1 MTHPPQPPPAF
12 GLSFHPEALNDLL
25 AAPGDMRDLGLALIQ
40 DVVRA
45 QVRGPELTAE
55 LTGYRKL
62 YLGSRVQYR
71 IVYDYRPAPPGSSHR
86 TNVHIVAV
94 RPRAKHDIYDTV
106 RARVGRPRPAAGPRA
121 YAARSLSPQ
130 VRPRPAFTPAPP
142 AAAFP
147 VPGLPAPARIATTNS
162 PKGPSR

>member
-1 MTHPPQPPPAF
+1 MTHPPQPPAAF

-45 QVRGPELTAE
+45 EVRGGKLTGELS
-55 LTGYRKL
+55 GYRKL
-62 YLGSRVQYR
+62 YLGSRGEWR
-71 IVYDYRPAPPGSSHR
+71 IVYAHRPAPPGSSHP
-86 TNVHIVAV
+86 TDIHVVAV

-130 VRPRPAFTPAPP
+130 VRPRPAAMPAPP
-142 AAAFP
+142 VPAFP
-147 VPGLPAPARIATTNS
+147 VPGLPVPARITTTS

>member
-12 GLSFHPEALNDLL
+12 GLSVHPEALNDLL

-45 QVRGPELTAE
+45 QVRGGKLTGELS
-55 LTGYRKL
+55 GYRKL
-62 YLGSRVQYR
+62 YLGAQVQYR
-71 IVYDYRPAPPGSSHR
+71 IVYAHRPAPPGSSHP
-86 TNVHIVAV
+86 TDIHVVAV

-106 RARVGRPRPAAGPRA
+106 RARVGRPRPAVGPRA
-121 YAARSLSPQ
+121 HAARSLSPQ
-130 VRPRPAFTPAPP
+130 VRPRPAPRPAPP
-142 AAAFP
+142 APAFP
-147 VPGLPAPARIATTNS
+147 VPGLPVPARITTTS

>member
-1 MTHPPQPPPAF
+1 M
-12 GLSFHPEALNDLL
+12 L

-45 QVRGPELTAE
+45 ELRGGKLTGELS
-55 LTGYRKL
+55 GYRKL
-62 YLGSRVQYR
+62 YLGSRVEWR
-71 IVYDYRPAPPGSSHR
+71 IVYAHRPAVPGSSHP
-86 TNVHIVAV
+86 TDIHVVAV

-121 YAARSLSPQ
+121 HAARSLSPQ
-130 VRPRPAFTPAPP
+130 VRPRPAVPTAPP
-142 AAAFP
+142 APVFP
-147 VPGLPAPARIATTNS
+147 LPGLLVPARITTAS

>member
-12 GLSFHPEALNDLL
+12 GLSFHPEALTDLL

-45 QVRGPELTAE
+45 QVRGPALTAE
-55 LTGYRKL
+55 LAGYRKL
-62 YLGSRVQYR
+62 YLGAQVQYR

-106 RARVGRPRPAAGPRA
+106 RARVGRPCPAAGPRA
-121 YAARSLSPQ
+121 YAARSRSPQ
-130 VRPRPAFTPAPP
+130 VWPRPAVTPTP
-142 AAAFP
+142 P
-147 VPGLPAPARIATTNS
+147 VPGLPTPAPATTNS

>member
-1 MTHPPQPPPAF
+1 MTHPPQPPAAF

-45 QVRGPELTAE
+45 EVRGGKLTGELS
-55 LTGYRKL
+55 GYRKL
-62 YLGSRVQYR
+62 YLGSRVEWR
-71 IVYDYRPAPPGSSHR
+71 IVYAHRPAPPGSSHP
-86 TNVHIVAV
+86 TDIHVVAV

-121 YAARSLSPQ
+121 HAARSLSPQ
-130 VRPRPAFTPAPP
+130 VRPSPAVPTAPP
-142 AAAFP
+142 APVFP
-147 VPGLPAPARIATTNS
+147 LPGLPVPARITTTS
-162 PKGPSR
+162 PKGPLR